1 MGHNDGADDAHGL
14 QQLLSPTAW
23 AAGQENALQ
32 HLHLPWPHQHVLGSS
47 EKGHCELP
55 APYHGLVAVGTPC
68 GSVPCQ
74 PCRKRVVPSSRPH
87 LIAKGQGHDHDEE
100 AEESLQFAEP

>member
-14 QQLLSPTAW
+14 QQLVSPTAR

-32 HLHLPWPHQHVLGSS
+32 HLHLPWPHHHILRKR

-55 APYHGLVAVGTPC
+55 PRYYRLVAVGTPY
-68 GSVPCQ
+68 GRVPCH
-74 PCRKRVVPSSRPH
+74 P
-87 LIAKGQGHDHDEE
+87 
-100 AEESLQFAEP
+100 